1 MYELILFRR
10 DKDSSRLKIK
20 IKDLQE
26 CRCRPLQI
34 HPHNILQTA
43 DMWLTTDENV
53 NDKTIEKKRGKE
65 IFEGFSGKPKLSEK
79 LLTPKQTF

>member
-1 MYELILFRR
+1 MYALILFRG

-26 CRCRPLQI
+26 CRCRALQI

-53 NDKTIEKKRGKE
+53 NDKTTEKKPGKKRFSR
-65 IFEGFSGKPKLSEK
+65 IFRKAKALRKTVDS
-79 LLTPKQTF
+79 

>member
-1 MYELILFRR
+1 MYALVLFRG

-26 CRCRPLQI
+26 CRCGPLQI

-53 NDKTIEKKRGKE
+53 NDKTIEKKRFSR
-65 IFEGFSGKPKLSEK
+65 IFRKAKAARKTVDS
-79 LLTPKQTF
+79 